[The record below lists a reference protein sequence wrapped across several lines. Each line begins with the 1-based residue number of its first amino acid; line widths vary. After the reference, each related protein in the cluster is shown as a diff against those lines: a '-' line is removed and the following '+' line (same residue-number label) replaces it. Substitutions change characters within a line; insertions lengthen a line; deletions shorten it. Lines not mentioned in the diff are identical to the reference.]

1 MKPGRNDPC
10 PCGSGKKYKQCCL
23 LGVQAQA
30 DDPRQLVWRRV
41 RRALEGFPARM
52 LRFIDAAYGAAALAE
67 AWDEFML
74 WEGGPFDPEHD
85 QIPVFM
91 PWFFHHWSPDPQ
103 ETDVT
108 DAALHEV
115 TPTQLLLRRKNK
127 QLDPHLRQ
135 YLESRVATPFSF
147 YEVLDTEPGRGLS
160 LRDVFTG
167 ETCEVLERSASRI
180 LCAGDLT
187 YALLADVEGL
197 TLLEASSPI
206 VIPPIRKIELI
217 EMRGA

>member
-1 MKPGRNDPC
+1 
-10 PCGSGKKYKQCCL
+10 
-23 LGVQAQA
+23 
-30 DDPRQLVWRRV
+30 
-41 RRALEGFPARM
+41 
-52 LRFIDAAYGAAALAE
+52 
-67 AWDEFML
+67 
-74 WEGGPFDPEHD
+74 
-85 QIPVFM
+85 
-91 PWFFHHWSPDPQ
+91 
-103 ETDVT
+103 
-108 DAALHEV
+108 
-115 TPTQLLLRRKNK
+115 
-127 QLDPHLRQ
+127 LDPHLRQ